1 MPNQSVYEIK
11 LVTTDGYAV
20 HRVVAPSAGHV
31 IAMLAEE
38 DKDDL
43 AADNVTQVSVTR
55 VQL

>member
-1 MPNQSVYEIK
+1 MTTIYEIK
-11 LVTTDGYAV
+11 LTTVDGYAV
-20 HRVVAPSAGHV
+20 RRVAAPSVAHV

-43 AADNVTQVSVTR
+43 AHKDVTQVSVTR